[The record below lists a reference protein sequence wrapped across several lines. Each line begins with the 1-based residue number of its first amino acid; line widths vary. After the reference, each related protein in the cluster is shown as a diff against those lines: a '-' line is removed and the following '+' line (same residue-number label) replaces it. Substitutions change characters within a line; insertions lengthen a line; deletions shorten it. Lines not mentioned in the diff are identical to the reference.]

1 MFIKYLPY
9 AALGLLLSF
18 SSHAED
24 SQAVN
29 IAGQQRMLS
38 QRIVKSYCQIGLNIL
53 PEVSRKQLEQAI
65 QTFDENLLKLAP
77 AASTPL
83 TQASLDKLRSAWEP
97 LRRNAQGEVKAST
110 AETLDRQAEAVLQ
123 AAEQLTSEL
132 QDQSSPPI
140 GRWVNTAGRQRML
153 SQRLTK
159 AYMLRQWGLDSAGK
173 RQEIE
178 SAVHEFSSALSSMQQ
193 RPDNSPTIRAQLGE
207 LGIQWEWLRTALAS
221 EGASNYRLIVAE
233 SSDVVLELAERVT
246 ILFTQEK

>member
-1 MFIKYLPY
+1 MFIKYLPF
-9 AALGLLLSF
+9 AALGLLLTVH
-18 SSHAED
+18 SHAAD
-24 SQAVN
+24 SNAVN

-65 QTFDENLLKLAP
+65 ETFDKNLIALAP
-77 AASTPL
+77 AASTPRA
-83 TQASLDKLRSAWEP
+83 QGSLDNLRSAWEP
-97 LRRNAQGEVKAST
+97 LRQAARGEVKASA

-178 SAVHEFSSALSSMQQ
+178 SAVHEFSSALTSMQQ
-193 RPDNSPTIRAQLGE
+193 RPENSPTIRAQLGE
-207 LGIQWEWLRTALAS
+207 LGIQWEWLRSALAS

-233 SSDVVLELAERVT
+233 SSDVVLEMAERVT
-246 ILFTQEK
+246 AQFALEK

>member
-9 AALGLLLSF
+9 AALGLLLTVP
-18 SSHAED
+18 SHAAD
-24 SQAVN
+24 SNAVN

-38 QRIVKSYCQIGLNIL
+38 QRIVKSYCQIGLNVL
-53 PEVSRKQLEQAI
+53 PEVSRKQLEEAI
-65 QTFDENLLKLAP
+65 ETFDKNLITLAP
-77 AASTPL
+77 AASTPR
-83 TQASLDKLRSAWEP
+83 ARDSLGSLRSAWEA

-110 AETLDRQAEAVLQ
+110 AETLDSQAEAVLQ

-140 GRWVNTAGRQRML
+140 SRWVNTAGRQRML

-178 SAVHEFSSALSSMQQ
+178 STVHEFSSALASMQQ
-193 RPDNSPTIRAQLGE
+193 RPGNSPIIRAQLGE

-233 SSDVVLELAERVT
+233 SSDVVLELADRVT
-246 ILFTQEK
+246 AQFALEK